1 MEEIRTY
8 KGRESEGSQDRRG
21 CVRRDGMNL
30 QSPSAGVTLEQGQR
44 EVRKRGMPS
53 RWREQ

>member
-30 QSPSAGVTLEQGQR
+30 QSPSAGVTFEQGQR